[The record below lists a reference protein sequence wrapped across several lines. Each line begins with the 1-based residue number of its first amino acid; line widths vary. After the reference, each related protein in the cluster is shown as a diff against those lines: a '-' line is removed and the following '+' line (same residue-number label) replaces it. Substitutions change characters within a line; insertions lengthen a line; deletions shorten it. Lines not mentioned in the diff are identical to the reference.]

1 MTPPSPSTS
10 SAPPSARVDIDLAV
24 VFGKL
29 LRALRARRGASQDQ
43 LAAALRW
50 DRGLLSRIEA
60 GRNTPTIN
68 ELFEVDR
75 LFRQSGDLVQPG
87 QLLGLVQQV
96 LEAVEEVGL
105 RPELLPRRNTPE
117 MSAEDD
123 ALVEDA
129 VALVVA
135 GLAR

>member
-1 MTPPSPSTS
+1 M
-10 SAPPSARVDIDLAV
+10 
-24 VFGKL
+24 
-29 LRALRARRGASQDQ
+29 
-43 LAAALRW
+43 
-50 DRGLLSRIEA
+50 LSRIEA
-60 GRNTPTIN
+60 GRNTPTIH

-87 QLLGLVQQV
+87 QLLGLVHEV
-96 LEAVEEVGL
+96 LEAVEAVGL

-129 VALVVA
+129 VAVVVA
-135 GLAR
+135 GVAR